1 MNENLEKIVS
11 KEPSKFWA
19 ESDARKRNRE
29 TLEEAAER
37 IIPGVNRSFGR
48 DLFIQGAKWQA
59 EQDKNKYSEEEVLSI
74 FEEWKIFDENQD
86 SFSGKDDLTFRQ
98 WFELKK
104 KK

>member
-1 MNENLEKIVS
+1 MSKEIIEEAEKETLQKIVLAL
-11 KEPSKFWA
+11 PN
-19 ESDARKRNRE
+19 DAQALRHIENYGNWRVK
-29 TLEEAAER
+29 
-37 IIPGVNRSFGR
+37 
-48 DLFIQGAKWQA
+48 DL
-59 EQDKNKYSEEEVLSI
+59 YSEEEVLSI

>member
-29 TLEEAAER
+29 TLEEAAKKHLNSG
-37 IIPGVNRSFGR
+37 IIPNDYKSF
-48 DLFIQGAKWQA
+48 IAGAKHQA
-59 EQDKNKYSEEEVLSI
+59 EQYKNKYSEEELLSI

-86 SFSGKDDLTFRQ
+86 SFSGKDDLTFKQ